1 MATAAGCGGHER
13 VIPWV
18 ARPATTVPFPRY
30 VPRAPAGAPPCHD
43 LRYAGTQGVN
53 SVTDEYGLAVRNSG
67 SQTCSL
73 EGRPAIVVPP
83 GGPGPL
89 SVIAAERD
97 ATVPP
102 GFPAQGARFGLRP
115 GQEAHVTLLVVRPCD
130 HQRGSDARQGLRAFL
145 PIGDAQTS
153 FTILTCRGQ
162 GAVMSVGVFAPPER
176 RRKLRTWPLRA
187 SLALPSA
194 VRPGR
199 TFSYRVHITN
209 VSQRPFRFPYC
220 PTFAARLNGGDRFG
234 TLNCEPMGTLAPG
247 AHATFAMQ
255 RFVTRKLPAGRY
267 ELRWSLMDETLKF
280 DVVAR
285 GSLSVRH

>member
-1 MATAAGCGGHER
+1 MP
-13 VIPWV
+13 I
-18 ARPATTVPFPRY
+18 PRY
-30 VPRAPAGAPPCHD
+30 VPAAPPDAPPCDD

-53 SVTDEYGLAVRNSG
+53 SVTDEYGLAVRNG
-67 SQTCSL
+67 RSQTCAL
-73 EGRPAIVVPP
+73 EGHPAVVVPP

-89 SVIAAERD
+89 SVIATERD

-130 HQRGSDARQGLRAFL
+130 HGRGSDARQRLRAFL
-145 PIGDAQTS
+145 PMGDAQTS

-162 GAVMSVGVFAPPER
+162 GAVMSVGVLAPPEQ
-176 RRKLRTWPLRA
+176 RRKLRTWPLRT
-187 SLALPSA
+187 SLSLPHA
-194 VRPGR
+194 VTAG
-199 TFSYRVHITN
+199 TTSSYRVRLTN
-209 VSQRPFRFPYC
+209 VSQRPFGFPYC
-220 PTFAARLNGGDRFG
+220 PTFAARLNGRDRFG
-234 TLNCEPMGTLAPG
+234 RLNCEPMGTLAPG
-247 AHATFAMQ
+247 AHATFAM
-255 RFVTRKLPAGRY
+255 RRLISAKLPSGQY